1 LLSVASWATRVAFKN
16 QRMRSTAW
24 LEGAQRPSAGAGT
37 EVASVGGQLLG
48 DELGG
53 PAVDIED
60 TGVGDVGQA
69 RLLVP
74 NNSAQKPKV
83 SPVTIWSRVSR
94 EAGVRLLWAR
104 SRTRTGSI
112 VSGIRSPPGTGM
124 RNQGMP
130 RAVSVKWSRR

>member
-1 LLSVASWATRVAFKN
+1 PLAD
-16 QRMRSTAW
+16 
-24 LEGAQRPSAGAGT
+24 
-37 EVASVGGQLLG
+37 VGGPQ
-48 DELGG
+48 
-53 PAVDIED
+53 VDIAA

-69 RLLVP
+69 RLLVT
-74 NNSAQKPKV
+74 NTSAQKPKV

-130 RAVSVKWSRR
+130 RAVAVKWSRRQRAKAVRDNTATRATPLKAAAARRGPH